1 MDWIRKI
8 TLGCRQHYE
17 KIILTAILLGLGV
30 TVWYLNEASKR
41 EEEKIKLFLAE
52 ITRRGSKEIK
62 PTDFAEYDAALRLA
76 QNPPVLN
83 FSLPHNLLNPV
94 KWQRRPNGD
103 LIKVQTGEEVGW
115 PQMAITRV
123 TPLNFTITMIKAPT
137 ASGCYLGFTRESAP
151 KPSNKTRQM
160 FFSLNA
166 SNKFFEMSF
175 VLKEL
180 KGAPENPEATLEL
193 LDSNE
198 KVTISSN
205 KPYAKIEGY
214 EADLKYTVNG
224 QAFNNLR
231 VGSTLKFFSDTYN
244 IVAISP
250 NEVVASGSN
259 NKKYPVRRT
268 AAAP

>member
-8 TLGCRQHYE
+8 IIGCQHHYE
-17 KIILTAILLGLGV
+17 KIILTVILLGLGA
-30 TVWYLNEASKR
+30 TVWYLNEESKR
-41 EEEKIKLFLAE
+41 EEEKIKIFLAE

-62 PTDFAEYDAALRLA
+62 AVQFTEYDGALRLA

-123 TPLNFTITMIKAPT
+123 TPLNFTITMMTAPT
-137 ASGCYLGFTRESAP
+137 ASYCSLGFTRDSAP
-151 KPSNKTRQM
+151 RGLNKLQTK

-166 SNKFFEMSF
+166 SNKFQEMTF
-175 VLKEL
+175 ILKDL
-180 KGAPENPEATLEL
+180 KGAPENPEATIEL
-193 LDSNE
+193 VDTGE
-198 KVTISSN
+198 KVTISKG
-205 KPYAKIEGY
+205 KPYAKVEGY

-231 VGSTLKFFSDTYN
+231 VGSAMKFLGETYN
-244 IVAISP
+244 IVAVGA

-259 NKKYPVRRT
+259 DKKYPVRRT